1 MNPTP
6 PLAPNYAPY
15 PNTTPALSV
24 QGFLNQ
30 PIADNVVPENLIPA
44 LSSSSRRPTIQ
55 EVVPDFP
62 DYQVPQA
69 DGLDGEAGKLGGA
82 FMDLI
87 WPGWPPRLPTPSK
100 SLFLTTNKA
109 DSQPC

>member
-6 PLAPNYAPY
+6 PLNPNYAPY

-30 PIADNVVPENLIPA
+30 PITDNAVPENQIPA
-44 LSSSSRRPTIQ
+44 LTSSSRRPTVQ
-55 EVVPDFP
+55 EVVPDFN

-100 SLFLTTNKA
+100 SP
-109 DSQPC
+109 SS